1 MTKPIRIAFYRGIWQ
16 VTSMS
21 KSEILDELPKLTPEE
36 RQEVRLRL
44 AALDND
50 DWLDDGTLTAAE
62 KTLIEQRFRDLE
74 TAPQSSIPWTEA
86 KTRLMAPFKR

>member
-1 MTKPIRIAFYRGIWQ
+1 
-16 VTSMS
+16 MS

-50 DWLDDGTLTAAE
+50 DWIDDGTLTAAE
-62 KTLIEQRFRDLE
+62 KALIERRFRDLE
-74 TAPQSSIPWTEA
+74 ADPQASMPWKEA
-86 KTRLMAPFKR
+86 RVRLMAPFKR